1 MKNNKIDL
9 LGRKLT
15 ARSVAI
21 LALIFGFSVNTLA
34 QEPRSTPVGPFELE
48 ASVLLE
54 YVEDDNVYQ
63 SASDQ
68 VSTSIFTVT
77 PSFELAFDNGVSGF
91 SLAYTLEDTSHSD
104 TEDEDYTDQ
113 NVLLSLG
120 NIVADMHRFEFNGV
134 YFDSHDARGETSRTS
149 FDPSLGTGNQGELD
163 LFEDIEYEFVYTL
176 GTEDSLFQ
184 ARLSLGE
191 FEREYKT
198 NRTGR
203 RDGASNTVRFDREE
217 SRVGA
222 EFFWNLSSVFT
233 ASISYLQ
240 TDIDYLLNETIVQGG
255 LATNITPQNDGEEE
269 LYAIGFE
276 WEPTDTIEAAV
287 IIGSIDRYTETTPRP
302 TSERNNYW
310 DIDISWDIRSY
321 SSLSLLSSSVVG
333 ETANADGSFTV
344 EETFG
349 FRWTHEWTDLLRTEL
364 TYSNGDIEY
373 SGSSR
378 VDDNEAIG
386 LVATYEFRPQF
397 IVGLFAER
405 VTRSSTGDVA
415 TGGTGTGDYDQN
427 VYGISAQF
435 RL

>member
-9 LGRKLT
+9 FGRKLT

-48 ASVLLE
+48 ASVLTE
-54 YVEDDNVYQ
+54 YVEDDNVFQ
-63 SASDQ
+63 SASEP

-77 PSFELAFDNGVSGF
+77 PSFELTFDNGVSGF
-91 SLAYTLEDTSHSD
+91 SLAYSLEDRTHSD
-104 TEDEDYTDQ
+104 TGDEDYTDQ

-134 YFDSHDARGETSRTS
+134 YFDSHDARGGLSRTG
-149 FDPSLGTGNQGELD
+149 FDEDLDIDDQGELD

-176 GTEDSLFQ
+176 GTEESLFRFQ
-184 ARLSLGE
+184 FSLGE

-198 NRTGR
+198 NRTN
-203 RDGASNTVRFDREE
+203 RDIGAENTIRFDREE
-217 SRVGA
+217 SRVGG
-222 EFFWNLSSVFT
+222 EFFWNLSPIFT
-233 ASISYLQ
+233 ASISYLK
-240 TDIDYLLNETIVQGG
+240 TDIDYLFDETIFRAGTPG
-255 LATNITPQNDGEEE
+255 NIEPQDIVPQNDGEEE
-269 LYAIGFE
+269 LYAIGIE
-276 WEPTDTIEAAV
+276 WEPTDTIGAA
-287 IIGSIDRYTETTPRP
+287 IIVGSVERTTETVG
-302 TSERNNYW
+302 SERNNYW

-344 EETFG
+344 EETVG
-349 FRWTHEWTDLLRTEL
+349 FRWTHEWTDLLRSEL
-364 TYSNGDIEY
+364 IYSNGEIEF

-378 VDDNEAIG
+378 VDDNETIG
-386 LVATYEFRPQF
+386 LRATYEFRPQF
-397 IVGLFAER
+397 IIGLSAER
-405 VTRSSTGDVA
+405 VTRSSAGGA
-415 TGGTGTGDYDQN
+415 TNTEPYDQN
-427 VYGISAQF
+427 VYGISALF